1 MEGDK
6 LITYWDDCGNC
17 GEKYSLDGS
26 FIVSPDWSPDVRS
39 SRLQGFHCISST
51 AAAHAL
57 MLWVTAYFV
66 VFSFHFPFFD
76 FVMKPFMSYRRHLSI
91 LQLWFLKPDV
101 QREGGVQPSLC

>member
-26 FIVSPDWSPDVRS
+26 FIVSPDWSPDVQS

-66 VFSFHFPFFD
+66 VFSFHFPFLILLWN
-76 FVMKPFMSYRRHLSI
+76 LSWATADI
-91 LQLWFLKPDV
+91 FKYPPALIP
-101 QREGGVQPSLC
+101 